1 LVPGIPSDAL
11 RDVVEA
17 SVGFSPEPSWSRA
30 KVGALVM
37 DVSADWL
44 VELVLDGT
52 NLSSYL
58 SALFASKYFKL
69 TSLPL
74 APSLPFSFSREKEY
88 SPLLAMEAM
97 SIFGM
102 PSRREAIASVSPPF
116 LGEVEVFPMKGLELI
131 VSQVFKEQG

>member
-1 LVPGIPSDAL
+1 MVPGIPSDAL

-52 NLSSYL
+52 NRSSYS
-58 SALFASKYFKL
+58 SALMTNLEL

-74 APSLPFSFSREKEY
+74 APSLPFSFSREKE
-88 SPLLAMEAM
+88 
-97 SIFGM
+97 
-102 PSRREAIASVSPPF
+102 
-116 LGEVEVFPMKGLELI
+116 
-131 VSQVFKEQG
+131 